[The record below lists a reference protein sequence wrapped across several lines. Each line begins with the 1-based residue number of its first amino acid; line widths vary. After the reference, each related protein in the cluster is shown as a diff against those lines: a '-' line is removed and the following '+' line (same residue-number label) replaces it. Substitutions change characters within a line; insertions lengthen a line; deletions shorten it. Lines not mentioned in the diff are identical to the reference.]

1 MPVPIFV
8 LQSVIF
14 LEKSTFVEK
23 AEHSLEKA
31 RIIQ

>member
-1 MPVPIFV
+1 MPVPIFA

-23 AEHSLEKA
+23 AEHALEKA